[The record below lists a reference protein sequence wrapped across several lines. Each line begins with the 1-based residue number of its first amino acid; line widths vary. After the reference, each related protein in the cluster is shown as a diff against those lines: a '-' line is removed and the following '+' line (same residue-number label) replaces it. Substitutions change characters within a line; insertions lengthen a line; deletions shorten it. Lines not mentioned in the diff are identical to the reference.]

1 MTVQDAQRARASR
14 SKVGPPEA
22 YDFRRPMTL
31 VRDHSRVLEVALE
44 TFSRGWGNQLTAHL
58 RALATVSIESV
69 TMRSYDDYVRS
80 LPQQTVIVMCMV
92 EPARATALVQLPSA
106 MTMIWVDYLLGG
118 PGMVIGDADRELTEI
133 EFHLVRDLLQLSLGD
148 LSYAFASI
156 VPMTVKVKSVQYN
169 PQFVQAAAA
178 SAPVIVATFAVR
190 LGEIEDT
197 ATIMLPADVMLAGLR
212 ERETTERRTAS
223 EVAAH
228 EDARNQIAAAVGNV
242 PVGVAVRFGPI
253 TIRPSDVI
261 GLKVGDVLHLGHP
274 TTRPLEVVV
283 DDVVLAQAAAGTQG
297 TQLACVVVNSEET
310 S

>member
-1 MTVQDAQRARASR
+1 MTVQDARRARASR
-14 SKVGPPEA
+14 SKAGSPEA

-69 TMRSYDDYVRS
+69 AMRSYDEYVRS
-80 LPQQTVIVMCMV
+80 LPQQTVIVMCTV
-92 EPARATALVQLPSA
+92 EPARAAALVQIPSA

-118 PGMVIGDADRELTEI
+118 PGMVVGDPDRELTEI

-156 VPMTVKVKSVQYN
+156 LPMTVNVQSVQYN

-178 SAPVIVATFAVR
+178 SAPVIVATFSVR
-190 LGEIEDT
+190 LGEVEDT
-197 ATIMLPADVMLAGLR
+197 ATIMLPADVVLAGLR

-228 EDARNQIAAAVGNV
+228 EDARNQMAAAGGNV
-242 PVGVAVRFGPI
+242 PVEVAVRFGPI

-261 GLKVGDVLHLGHP
+261 GLAVGDVLHLGHP

-297 TQLACVVVNSEET
+297 TQLACVVVTYEET

>member
-1 MTVQDAQRARASR
+1 MPVVRGAMEGATSIPSTDEMRHVPAGSSQSGARGRSGTCDGPGRSAGASQPQQGGAAGGVRLPATV
-14 SKVGPPEA
+14 
-22 YDFRRPMTL
+22 TL

-69 TMRSYDDYVRS
+69 TMRSYDDYIRS
-80 LPQQTVIVMCMV
+80 LPQQTVIVMCTV
-92 EPARATALVQLPSA
+92 EPARVTALVQLPSA

-118 PGMVIGDADRELTEI
+118 PGMVVGDADRELTEI

-156 VPMTVKVKSVQYN
+156 VPMTVNVKSVQYN

-190 LGEIEDT
+190 LGEVEDT

-212 ERETTERRTAS
+212 ERE
-223 EVAAH
+223 
-228 EDARNQIAAAVGNV
+228 
-242 PVGVAVRFGPI
+242 
-253 TIRPSDVI
+253 
-261 GLKVGDVLHLGHP
+261 
-274 TTRPLEVVV
+274 
-283 DDVVLAQAAAGTQG
+283 
-297 TQLACVVVNSEET
+297 
-310 S
+310 